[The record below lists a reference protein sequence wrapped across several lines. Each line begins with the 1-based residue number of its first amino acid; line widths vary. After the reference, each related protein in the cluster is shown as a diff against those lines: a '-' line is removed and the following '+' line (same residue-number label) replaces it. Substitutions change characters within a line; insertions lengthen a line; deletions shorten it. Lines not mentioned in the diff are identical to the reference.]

1 MSKPLAVSANL
12 VSNLL
17 TDFGSKS
24 IEFDG
29 FRSTR
34 RHCKTALNYGESATI
49 KSQAASDLSGAA
61 VGKGHNLSRGDFLR
75 SQNNRGNAAVP
86 PAPTF
91 GWRIGQ

>member
-24 IEFDG
+24 IEFEG

-34 RHCKTALNYGESATI
+34 RHCKTELNYGESATV
-49 KSQAASDLSGAA
+49 KSQTASDLSGAA
-61 VGKGHNLSRGDFLR
+61 IGKGHNLRK
-75 SQNNRGNAAVP
+75 NRGNAAVP

-91 GWRIGQ
+91 GLELGQ

>member
-17 TDFGSKS
+17 TDFGSKT

-34 RHCKTALNYGESATI
+34 RHCKTALNYGESATV
-49 KSQAASDLSGAA
+49 KSQTASDLFGASI
-61 VGKGHNLSRGDFLR
+61 GKGHNSLK
-75 SQNNRGNAAVP
+75 NRCNAAVP
-86 PAPTF
+86 PAPAF
-91 GWRIGQ
+91 GGRIGQ